1 MRLCTMLCELGEYD
15 LKIYNFIFLTSDIWY
30 LVIVNKEV

>member
-15 LKIYNFIFLTSDIWY
+15 LKIYNFILTSDIWY